1 MANNTKTSTKGS
13 GKIKPALSAEAEE
26 NQNIALANNLAQE
39 MLRNGTA
46 TSQIILHFLKQG
58 SQKEKL
64 ERERLEK
71 ENELLKAKT
80 EELKATKRTE
90 ELMEEALSA
99 LTVYKGNLHG
109 AESYDEEPL

>member
-1 MANNTKTSTKGS
+1 MANNSKTTRKEPN
-13 GKIKPALSAEAEE
+13 KIKPALSAEAEE

-58 SQKEKL
+58 SQKERL

-90 ELMEEALSA
+90 ELMEEALNA
-99 LTVYKGNLHG
+99 LTIYKGNLHG
-109 AESYDEEPL
+109 AESYEEEPL